1 MRNVRLTIAA
11 KGQLK
16 SIWHY
21 TFETWG
27 EQKADAYLTEIEKKL
42 NMLAENPKLGRSRP
56 DVKANYYS
64 IKVNKHIVFYL
75 FSEQYVDVIGVLH
88 ERMDVMTW
96 L

>member
-1 MRNVRLTIAA
+1 MRKVRLTLAA

-16 SIWHY
+16 DIWRY

-27 EQKADAYLTEIEKKL
+27 KQKADAYLIEIEKKL
-42 NMLAENPKLGRSRP
+42 NLLSGNPSLGRARP

-75 FSEQYVDVIGVLH
+75 FDDECIDVIGVLH
-88 ERMDVMTW
+88 ERMDVLTW